1 MSVESAPRT
10 SAPKAASKTT
20 PKAPSTPGRSRA
32 QKSAG
37 RRDELVDSAL
47 ATLGERG
54 FARTSLRDIAANST
68 FSHGVVHY
76 YFSDKAELIIASV
89 RRYKA
94 TCVTRY
100 DGVVASAT
108 TPEELVSGFAAKL
121 AETIVDDAPM
131 HRLWYDLRTQSM
143 FDEAM
148 RHDVLEIDA
157 TLEDMIHRVL
167 LRYAE
172 LSETTLTVP
181 AATAYAMLDGV
192 FERTLLRHIAGV
204 DGVLD
209 DLRATTIELLPRLFA
224 PKAD

>member
-1 MSVESAPRT
+1 MPTDSLV
-10 SAPKAASKTT
+10 
-20 PKAPSTPGRSRA
+20 TPGASTRAADTGRNRA
-32 QKSAG
+32 QKSAK

-47 ATLGERG
+47 VTLGELG
-54 FARTSLRDIAANST
+54 VARTSLREIAANST

-100 DGVVASAT
+100 DGVISSST
-108 TPEELVSGFAAKL
+108 TPAELVAGFAAKL
-121 AETIVDDAPM
+121 AETIVDDAAM

-143 FDEAM
+143 FDESL

-157 TLEDMIHRVL
+157 TLEGMIQRVL
-167 LRYAE
+167 VRYAE
-172 LSETTLTVP
+172 LSDTTLTVP
-181 AATAYAMLDGV
+181 GPTAYAMLDGV
-192 FERTLLRHIAGV
+192 FERALLRHIAGV

-209 DLRATTIELLPRLFA
+209 DLRATTVELLPRLFS
-224 PKAD
+224 PKSG